1 MNSGYIICTSKKC
14 VWRVHCDEIFGD
26 ETVVRMLRNSKKVTH
41 VQPFVGKVKNSDKLS
56 YG

>member
-1 MNSGYIICTSKKC
+1 